1 MWFELDNATLDVLM
15 AVCAA
20 VCGAGLPAWLVGRF
34 GAPHPS
40 DPGRRRSGA
49 WSLVLPGSIV
59 VCVVAIGLVPAS
71 ADAYAWLALI
81 GVPLGCA
88 LALGWAMHG
97 ARPWLAVLTVPL
109 FVLAVD
115 DVDIARD
122 LLIAGS
128 AVTLGRL
135 IAGSAPL
142 TLIKIGLVAMAV
154 VDAVLVFSGNL
165 QEANASLIAAQ
176 PAEGLPQLQS
186 GALGD
191 SSLGYGDFLAAAV
204 LGGILAA
211 ERAPQL
217 AWALALLVAHLLWN
231 QLFLVTNS
239 IPATV
244 PAAVVLIVR
253 EIGLNRRR

>member
-1 MWFELDNATLDVLM
+1 MWFEFDNATLDLLM

-20 VCGAGLPAWLVGRF
+20 VCGAGLPAWLE
-34 GAPHPS
+34 
-40 DPGRRRSGA
+40 RRRSGA

-59 VCVVAIGLVPAS
+59 VCVALIGLVPAS
-71 ADAYAWLALI
+71 ADAYAWLALV

-88 LALGWAMHG
+88 LALGWAIHG
-97 ARPWLAVLTVPL
+97 ARPWLALLAVPL
-109 FVLAVD
+109 LVLAFE

-135 IAGSAPL
+135 IAGAAPL
-142 TLIKIGLVAMAV
+142 TIIKLGLVAMAI

-165 QEANASLIAAQ
+165 QEANAALIAAQ
-176 PAEGLPQLQS
+176 PADGLPQLQS

-211 ERAPQL
+211 ERAHQL
-217 AWALALLVAHLLWN
+217 AWGAALLVAHLLWN
-231 QLFLVTNS
+231 QLFLVTDS
-239 IPATV
+239 LPATV
-244 PAAVVLIVR
+244 PAAAVLIVR

>member
-1 MWFELDNATLDVLM
+1 MWFELDNAALDLLM
-15 AVCAA
+15 AACAA
-20 VCGAGLPAWLVGRF
+20 ICGAGLPRF
-34 GAPHPS
+34 LE
-40 DPGRRRSGA
+40 RRRSGA
-49 WSLVLPGSIV
+49 WSLALPGSIV
-59 VCVVAIGLVPAS
+59 VCVVAIGLTPAS
-71 ADAYAWLALI
+71 ADVYTWLALI

-97 ARPWLAVLTVPL
+97 ARPWLALLVIPL
-109 FVLAVD
+109 LAAAHE
-115 DVDIARD
+115 DIPRD

-142 TLIKIGLVAMAV
+142 TVVKLGLVAMAI

-165 QEANASLIAAQ
+165 QEANATLIAAQ

-217 AWALALLVAHLLWN
+217 AWAAALLAAHLLWN
-231 QLFLVTNS
+231 QLFLVTDS
-239 IPATV
+239 LPATV
-244 PAAVVLIVR
+244 PAALVLLVR
-253 EIGLNRRR
+253 EYCRR